1 MKKLILAIIILLLV
15 IVLGIS
21 MYKGIN
27 LGKYRISSIE
37 DIKIANNKLDSEIQ
51 KVDLLNTT
59 NYVSK
64 KNELSI
70 AINALETKKKEYL
83 DLVNSKTIS
92 EIEEATRQEKYEIEF
107 LWTRIGFYAQANNL
121 WLKAAL
127 TNPSN
132 GLTGQY
138 DIKITVKGGFSDIE
152 AFIRGIEKDVNL
164 GFRIE
169 EFSMIPYLTKEE
181 AALQAAASE
190 EDKDKYPSGKNLEAK
205 FVIKNVSINLVNL
218 NSDTTAS
225 TTNSSTTKEAS
236 K

>member
-83 DLVNSKTIS
+83 DLKDNSDFDIERKTKASDINKYPYS
-92 EIEEATRQEKYEIEF
+92 EYYACFIFEKNRKI
-107 LWTRIGFYAQANNL
+107 NNL
-121 WLKAAL
+121 
-127 TNPSN
+127 S
-132 GLTGQY
+132 
-138 DIKITVKGGFSDIE
+138 DFFSLVYIYTS
-152 AFIRGIEKDVNL
+152 
-164 GFRIE
+164 
-169 EFSMIPYLTKEE
+169 EFDEDWYYNKHNKE
-181 AALQAAASE
+181 
-190 EDKDKYPSGKNLEAK
+190 
-205 FVIKNVSINLVNL
+205 
-218 NSDTTAS
+218 
-225 TTNSSTTKEAS
+225 
-236 K
+236 